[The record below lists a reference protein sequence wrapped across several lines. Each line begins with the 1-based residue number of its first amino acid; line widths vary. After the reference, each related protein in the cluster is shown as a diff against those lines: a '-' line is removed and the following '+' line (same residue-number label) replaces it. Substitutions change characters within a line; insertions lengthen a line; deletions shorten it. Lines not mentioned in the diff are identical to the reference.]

1 MTTTFVAALRHD
13 ESPTPGSHL
22 VHSRIA
28 RLWLRELPHIVVLA
42 LTIFGVA
49 YTGQSQIP
57 KTQNEGD
64 PATKIGIGM
73 ETRK

>member
-1 MTTTFVAALRHD
+1 
-13 ESPTPGSHL
+13 
-22 VHSRIA
+22 
-28 RLWLRELPHIVVLA
+28 VLA

>member
-13 ESPTPGSHL
+13 ESPTPSSHL

-28 RLWLRELPHIVVLA
+28 RFWLRGLPHIVVLA

-49 YTGQSQIP
+49 YTGQRIP